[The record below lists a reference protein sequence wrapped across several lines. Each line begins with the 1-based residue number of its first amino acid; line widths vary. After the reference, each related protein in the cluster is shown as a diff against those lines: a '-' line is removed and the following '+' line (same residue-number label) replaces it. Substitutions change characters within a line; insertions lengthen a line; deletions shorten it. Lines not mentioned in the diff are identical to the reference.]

1 MPLCGVG
8 KNENSTLSADYR
20 CQITV
25 QFVVVSL
32 KLEVEIRQG
41 INMNDDYKV
50 VRQIGK
56 YTVKVIQSKCIAA
69 ASCVAISPTFFKLNE
84 ANLAEIIEG
93 GVDEEDNILLSAQS
107 CPTGAIEIYEGE
119 SRVWPPL

>member
-1 MPLCGVG
+1 M
-8 KNENSTLSADYR
+8 SDDYR
-20 CQITV
+20 
-25 QFVVVSL
+25 L
-32 KLEVEIRQG
+32 
-41 INMNDDYKV
+41 
-50 VRQIGK
+50 VRQVGK

-84 ANLAEIIEG
+84 QNLVEIIEG

-107 CPTGAIEIYEGE
+107 CPTGAIEVFEGE